1 MPGVDKVTKAEVLL
15 RASKLLE
22 SKLPEFA
29 NRIHIVI
36 EDDIP
41 QTLQNNEV
49 LTVQLTGG
57 RFPVFGGNNSSLP
70 YEGVLRVCIWS
81 QNQVDQPGVAEAA
94 LTLSGRGLLRVQ
106 TKILKAFFGSYLQEE
121 EAGGDG
127 FTPILTNMLGPVSDT
142 QAQMT
147 KAKPAAATSC
157 IDFGIDFVWDLD
169 GDLDSEGQ

>member
-22 SKLPEFA
+22 SRLPEFA

-57 RFPVFGGNNSSLP
+57 RFPVFGGN
-70 YEGVLRVCIWS
+70 I
-81 QNQVDQPGVAEAA
+81 
-94 LTLSGRGLLRVQ
+94 
-106 TKILKAFFGSYLQEE
+106 
-121 EAGGDG
+121 
-127 FTPILTNMLGPVSDT
+127 
-142 QAQMT
+142 
-147 KAKPAAATSC
+147 
-157 IDFGIDFVWDLD
+157 
-169 GDLDSEGQ
+169 